1 MGCRTGGMQEKMVTG
16 QDRTGCRI
24 GKMKE
29 GKDEGMKKRRGK
41 EKKGQ
46 RKGGTKKRR
55 DEEKEGFGNLKDSGL
70 EGDMKRGIH
79 DWSYAGLERYRKEC
93 SRQE

>member
-1 MGCRTGGMQEKMVTG
+1 
-16 QDRTGCRI
+16 
-24 GKMKE
+24 MKE
-29 GKDEGMKKRRGK
+29 GRDEGMKKRRDK
-41 EKKGQ
+41 E
-46 RKGGTKKRR
+46 RR
-55 DEEKEGFGNLKDSGL
+55 DEEQEGFRNLKDSGL

>member
-1 MGCRTGGMQEKMVTG
+1 
-16 QDRTGCRI
+16 
-24 GKMKE
+24 MKE

-55 DEEKEGFGNLKDSGL
+55 DEEKEGSGI
-70 EGDMKRGIH
+70 GRIQ
-79 DWSYAGLERYRKEC
+79 DWRET
-93 SRQE
+93 